1 MASPSVEGIPPTF
14 GPGWEFYRCPIK
26 SYYLS
31 FKRNTAEVFLLTDI
45 ESMGSVTG
53 FWLLSGFS
61 PYSSLGNVL
70 CLVPMDGGWNY
81 FGTSRGGI
89 HRMPKESVLRIPE
102 MSCGVLEF

>member
-1 MASPSVEGIPPTF
+1 MGILPMSHKELLPLIQAK
-14 GPGWEFYRCPIK
+14 YRGGVPLDRHRK
-26 SYYLS
+26 HGLGN
-31 FKRNTAEVFLLTDI
+31 R
-45 ESMGSVTG
+45 